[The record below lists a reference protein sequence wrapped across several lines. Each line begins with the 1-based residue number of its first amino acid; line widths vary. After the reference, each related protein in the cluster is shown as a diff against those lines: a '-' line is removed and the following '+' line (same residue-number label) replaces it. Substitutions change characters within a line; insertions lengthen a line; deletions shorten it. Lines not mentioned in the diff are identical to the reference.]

1 MIDTASF
8 LNSKDI
14 ADYWYKIGRNSY
26 CTPLQSAYII
36 YKSRDKTLKEKHAA
50 WKELMETTPDCSV
63 AEGSRKE
70 RMGLSDAL
78 SNSLHAFLKAY
89 MALEE
94 RLYGDLIYRGDHAC
108 AVYFYRTYYKGD
120 RDWHEDR
127 RIFRMHD
134 DCLRAAKEDDPDLL
148 YIEITKQW
156 IDSEERLEA
165 LMRGDGT
172 LLSFDAE
179 GLPEA
184 DSDLFQAFEW
194 LWFDFPTPFRRGD
207 IVVSPHSF
215 FGYRVGGEEPFVLT
229 SLSSWGE
236 EEMLQNGYDAKEA
249 EYAQKRLSR
258 QRESADGT
266 DMTAHGYFQLEDGT
280 IWAECMHDYLDLAY
294 YREEPTGIRRILKL
308 FSAFEKGEIDAELL
322 AKGYHI
328 LLTEAE
334 LEQKR
339 EALDCFLDETQK
351 KAGLK

>member
-36 YKSRDKTLKEKHAA
+36 YKSRDKTLKEKHEA

-63 AEGSRKE
+63 AEGSREE
-70 RMGLSDAL
+70 RMGLPDAL
-78 SNSLHAFLKAY
+78 SSSLHAFLKAY

-148 YIEITKQW
+148 YIKITKQW
-156 IDSEERLEA
+156 IDSEERVDA

-184 DSDLFQAFEW
+184 DSRLFQAFEW
-194 LWFDFPTPFRRGD
+194 LWFDLPTPFRRGD

-249 EYAQKRLSR
+249 EYALKRLSR

-280 IWAECMHDYLDLAY
+280 VWAECMHDYLDLAY

-328 LLTEAE
+328 LLTETE

-339 EALDCFLDETQK
+339 EALDCFLDETLK

>member
-1 MIDTASF
+1 
-8 LNSKDI
+8 
-14 ADYWYKIGRNSY
+14 
-26 CTPLQSAYII
+26 
-36 YKSRDKTLKEKHAA
+36 
-50 WKELMETTPDCSV
+50 
-63 AEGSRKE
+63 
-70 RMGLSDAL
+70 
-78 SNSLHAFLKAY
+78 

-134 DCLRAAKEDDPDLL
+134 DCLRAAREDDPDLL
-148 YIEITKQW
+148 YIKITKQW
-156 IDSEERLEA
+156 IDSEERIDA

-184 DSDLFQAFEW
+184 DSDLFEAFNW
-194 LWFDFPTPFRRGD
+194 MWFDFPTPFQRGD

-215 FGYRVGGEEPFVLT
+215 FGYRVGGEEPFILT

-249 EYAQKRLSR
+249 EYAEKRLFR

-294 YREEPTGIRRILKL
+294 YREEPTGVRRILKL

-328 LLTEAE
+328 LLAEAE

-339 EALDCFLDETQK
+339 EALDCFLDETLK

>member
-14 ADYWYKIGRNSY
+14 AEHWKKIGFI
-26 CTPLQSAYII
+26 CTPVQAAYII
-36 YKSRDKTLKEKHAA
+36 YKSRERSLQEKHAA
-50 WKELMETTPDCSV
+50 WKELIETTPDCPL
-63 AEGSRKE
+63 AEGPRKE

-78 SNSLHAFLKAY
+78 SKSLHAFLRAY

-94 RLYGDLIYRGDHAC
+94 KLYGDLIDRRDHAC

-127 RIFRMHD
+127 RLFRLHD
-134 DCLRAAKEDDPDLL
+134 DCLRAARDDDPELL

-156 IDSEERLEA
+156 TDPEERIAA

-184 DSDLFQAFEW
+184 DGDLLQAFEW

-215 FGYRVGGEEPFVLT
+215 FGYRAGGEELLVLT

-236 EEMLQNGYDAKEA
+236 GEMLQNGYDAKEA
-249 EYAQKRLSR
+249 AYAEKRLFR

-280 IWAECMHDYLDLAY
+280 VWAECMHDYLDLEY
-294 YREEPTGIRRILKL
+294 YRKEPQGIRRILKL
-308 FSAFEKGEIDAELL
+308 FSAFERGEIGAELL

-328 LLTEAE
+328 LLCEAE
-334 LEQKR
+334 LDRNK
-339 EALDCFLDETQK
+339 EALGCFLDETLQ